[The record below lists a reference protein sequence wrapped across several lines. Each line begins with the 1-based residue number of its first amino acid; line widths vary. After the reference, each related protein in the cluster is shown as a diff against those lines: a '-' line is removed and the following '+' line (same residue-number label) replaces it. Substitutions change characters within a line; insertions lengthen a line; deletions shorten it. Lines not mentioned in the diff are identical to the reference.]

1 MTGLLRGGLSQT
13 FLPQRKGS
21 ASQEKVLS
29 NTDSITCP
37 AGSWNYI
44 HRAEALLSIL
54 REPVWAI
61 FSLVSGWRG
70 SRGCTGLSLLVIIV
84 TRSAFQL
91 LMPRECAGLRA
102 ACVTGHF
109 LIWNILAQET
119 PTLGSSYTYFSLI
132 CADASVGCASTVGSG
147 SRGRDGGFVS
157 WDVPPTPS
165 NKTNSLNS
173 QFHGSRRN
181 QYFHCQ
187 VSRKKPIFSETSGTV
202 AYLGSCEGRP

>member
-1 MTGLLRGGLSQT
+1 
-13 FLPQRKGS
+13 
-21 ASQEKVLS
+21 
-29 NTDSITCP
+29 
-37 AGSWNYI
+37 
-44 HRAEALLSIL
+44 
-54 REPVWAI
+54 
-61 FSLVSGWRG
+61 
-70 SRGCTGLSLLVIIV
+70 
-84 TRSAFQL
+84 
-91 LMPRECAGLRA
+91 MPRERAGLRA
-102 ACVTGHF
+102 ACVTGPL

-147 SRGRDGGFVS
+147 SRGRDAGFVS

-187 VSRKKPIFSETSGTV
+187 VSRKKPHIF
-202 AYLGSCEGRP
+202 